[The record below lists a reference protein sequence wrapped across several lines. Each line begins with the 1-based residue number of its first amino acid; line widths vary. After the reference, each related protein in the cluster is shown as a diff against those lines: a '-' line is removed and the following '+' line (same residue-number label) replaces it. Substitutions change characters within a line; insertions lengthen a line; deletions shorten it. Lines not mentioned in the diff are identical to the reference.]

1 MLIKKIEY
9 DALINENKE
18 LKNENQEL
26 KNRIAK
32 LETEKNQ
39 AIQEYREE
47 YEENKELHRTLVTIK
62 EALKTAFGRVSNLM
76 KFRNK
81 VQDIIKKYELADVN
95 TTNSNHSHT

>member
-1 MLIKKIEY
+1 MFIKKLEY
-9 DALINENKE
+9 DALMNENKQ
-18 LKNENQEL
+18 LKDENEEL

-47 YEENKELHRTLVTIK
+47 YEENRELHRTLVTIK
-62 EALKTAFGRVSNLM
+62 EALKIAFGRVSNLM

-81 VQDIIKKYELADVN
+81 VQDIIKKYELADAN
-95 TTNSNHSHT
+95 QTNSN